1 MRTGDLEKDIQDNLQ
16 RIINIFQSYILK
28 YPKEYLWIYKIWK
41 YSQEKNVLILD
52 DRKTGH
58 LRQSQAIARMLKSCL
73 EDKGFSVN
81 INTIDIKF
89 KNKFSKY
96 GLISSSCLATKSSC
110 QGCLWCL
117 RAFLTKETHQSLIN
131 IKPDIVISC
140 GSAVAPINYVISR
153 ENLAKSIAIMRPS
166 LLSTKR
172 FNLVVM
178 SKHDRPPE
186 RKNVTVIGGALNL
199 IDENYLQE
207 QGMSLKMRVQTNKEL
222 VLGLLV
228 GGDTK
233 VFHLSRDL
241 MKGIIDQIK
250 KSLEKLDAQ
259 VLITTS
265 RRTQREIECLLKEEF
280 SDYPRCKLL
289 IIANEKNIPEGV
301 PGILLLS
308 KIIITSPESISMI
321 SEAVS
326 SKRYVLVFNA
336 PSLGTRH
343 KRFLEYFAKNKYI
356 SLVDAGNLSEKIQ
369 ELWLKKPEV
378 HTLNDNLLVAEA
390 IKKIL

>member
-1 MRTGDLEKDIQDNLQ
+1 
-16 RIINIFQSYILK
+16 
-28 YPKEYLWIYKIWK
+28 
-41 YSQEKNVLILD
+41 
-52 DRKTGH
+52 
-58 LRQSQAIARMLKSCL
+58 
-73 EDKGFSVN
+73 
-81 INTIDIKF
+81 
-89 KNKFSKY
+89 
-96 GLISSSCLATKSSC
+96 
-110 QGCLWCL
+110 
-117 RAFLTKETHQSLIN
+117 
-131 IKPDIVISC
+131 
-140 GSAVAPINYVISR
+140 
-153 ENLAKSIAIMRPS
+153 
-166 LLSTKR
+166 
-172 FNLVVM
+172 
-178 SKHDRPPE
+178 
-186 RKNVTVIGGALNL
+186 
-199 IDENYLQE
+199 
-207 QGMSLKMRVQTNKEL
+207 MRVQTNKEL